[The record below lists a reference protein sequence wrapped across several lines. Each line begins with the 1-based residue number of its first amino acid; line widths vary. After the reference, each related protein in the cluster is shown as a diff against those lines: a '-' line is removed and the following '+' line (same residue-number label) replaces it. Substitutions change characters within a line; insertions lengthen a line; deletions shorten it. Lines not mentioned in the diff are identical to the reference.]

1 MNSRTCHET
10 SALKHSQ
17 RHCSTCS
24 LRELCLPVGL
34 SSDELDSVADLVS
47 RGRKLHRGEVL
58 FRAHSPFEN
67 LYAVRLGSFKSSV
80 LGVGGQEQITG
91 FAMMGDLM
99 GMDGIERNVYAS
111 DMVALEDSEVC
122 TFPFSAM
129 EALGLRI
136 PALRRH
142 LYRVLSREI
151 RNDHGVMLLL
161 GKMQA
166 DERVASF
173 IRNLSLRHAQRGYS
187 GSAFHLRM
195 TREEIGSYLGLSL
208 ETVSRMFARL
218 QQQGVLD
225 VQGRLVSILDMDALA
240 QIGAPCK

>member
-1 MNSRTCHET
+1 MNSRTCHE
-10 SALKHSQ
+10 SAALKHSE

-34 SSDELDSVADLVS
+34 STVELESVSDLVS
-47 RGRKLHRGEVL
+47 RGRRLHRGEVL
-58 FRAHSPFEN
+58 FRANGAFEN
-67 LYAVRLGSFKSSV
+67 LYAVRFGSFKSSV
-80 LGVGGQEQITG
+80 LGAGGQEQITG
-91 FAMMGDLM
+91 FSMMGDLM
-99 GMDGIERNVYAS
+99 GMDGIERNTYSS

-129 EALGLRI
+129 EALSTRI

-151 RNDHGVMLLL
+151 RNDHGMMLLL

-166 DERVASF
+166 DERVATF
-173 IRNLSLRHAQRGYS
+173 IHTLSLRHAQRGYS

-195 TREEIGSYLGLSL
+195 TREEIGSYLGLTL

-218 QQQGVLD
+218 QQQGILD
-225 VQGRLVSILDMDALA
+225 VQGRLVTILDMDALEN
-240 QIGAPCK
+240 IGAACK